1 MRRRIDTSTM
11 AMGTNISRMHDGL
24 RIRGEGGPADDHDG
38 QDPGFAGDLASL
50 SVFELLQSLHYLR
63 KSGTL
68 ELTIDDARRLSES
81 ATFLLSTEGLAGAR
95 CGSLEEREAVLAA
108 LWWSRGR
115 FRFRPGPI
123 VAEGATLSLQDLL
136 LEGVRLADEV
146 EERDDLLP
154 DRVTPLTLVAAE
166 LAAPVLAV
174 RGVPEIVDHLR
185 SSAALNRLALENLVP
200 YAPVTIAH
208 AVARLCEEGAV
219 AEGRG
224 APEARDLVVST
235 PRPTSEIGAA
245 PTRIVRLAIAF
256 PTHDAKLGLELV
268 TALRLQAGID
278 MAAHFF
284 DPAGPS
290 FSRMKISADCSLSL
304 TTLPLAR
311 RNRFVFETL
320 LDNLR
325 VALFVSRAESEPELQ
340 EWMSLIP
347 PGVTA
352 LHATDPQEG
361 AGRLLGHLH
370 ELRQRATLP

>member
-1 MRRRIDTSTM
+1 M
-11 AMGTNISRMHDGL
+11 AMGTNISRMHDEL
-24 RIRGEGGPADDHDG
+24 RMRGDGGPADDHDG
-38 QDPGFAGDLASL
+38 RDSGFAGDLASL
-50 SVFELLQSLHYLR
+50 TVFELLQSLHYLR

-68 ELTIDDARRLSES
+68 ELAADDARRLSES

-123 VAEGATLSLQDLL
+123 TAEGAALSLQDLL

-146 EERDDLLP
+146 EERDHVLP
-154 DRVTPLTLVAAE
+154 DRATPLKLVSAE

-174 RGVPEIVDHLR
+174 RSVPEIVDHLR
-185 SSAALNRLALENLVP
+185 GAPALNRLALENLIP

-219 AEGRG
+219 AAGRQ
-224 APEARDLVVST
+224 APQASNLT
-235 PRPTSEIGAA
+235 PSSHRPDGEIGST

-256 PTHDAKLGLELV
+256 PAHDAKLGLELV

-290 FSRMKISADCSLSL
+290 FSRMKLSSDCSLSL

-320 LDNLR
+320 LDTLR
-325 VALFVSRAESEPELQ
+325 LALFVSRSETEPELQ

-361 AGRLLGHLH
+361 ASRLLGHVH
-370 ELRQRATLP
+370 ELHHRATLQ